1 MSDVD
6 VIQEI
11 RENIIEMKGMLE
23 NITMKSDLQLKA
35 IEEKVKSNH
44 EKTEEKLKVANNRI
58 KDLESNQKWFVCAI
72 LVEFIALIFKNF
84 IK

>member
-1 MSDVD
+1 MNESD

-11 RENIIEMKGMLE
+11 RENILVMKGMLE
-23 NITMKSDLQLKA
+23 NITMKNDLELKA
-35 IEEKVKSNH
+35 IREKQQSDY

-58 KDLESNQKWFVCAI
+58 ADLESNQKWFICAI
-72 LVEFIALIFKNF
+72 LGELLALIFKIF